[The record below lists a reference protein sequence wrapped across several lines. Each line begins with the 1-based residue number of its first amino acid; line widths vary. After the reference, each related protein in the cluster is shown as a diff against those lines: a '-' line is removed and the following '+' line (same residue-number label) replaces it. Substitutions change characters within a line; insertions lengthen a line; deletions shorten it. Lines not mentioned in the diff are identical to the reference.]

1 MNQNGKTLS
10 MHNGAIWKG
19 TYTNNG
25 MLLKLHENSYT
36 IGYSALLSPNGASAG
51 KVKFGDGVFYDAH
64 QKNNK
69 VYAGAPT
76 VSEAVPKFAGIVVRE
91 AGIASGYPAINDEVA
106 DFQKGLLAK
115 EGYIEYKE
123 AYVVTTTA
131 HSALGTKKSVFD
143 NVDLGYVL
151 MVSASNGAV
160 YFAQTSSDKVSDSD
174 VLVGKIASMNPD
186 DKTVTVYI
194 SPAIYS

>member
-1 MNQNGKTLS
+1 MQQNGKTLS

-19 TYTNNG
+19 TYTHNG
-25 MLLKLHENSYT
+25 ILLKLHENSYT
-36 IGYSALLSPNGASAG
+36 IGYSALLSPDGTSAG

-69 VYAGAPT
+69 AYAGAPT
-76 VSEAVPKFAGIVVRE
+76 VSNAVPKFAGIVVRDP
-91 AGIASGYPAINDEVA
+91 AIASGYPVNNDEVA
-106 DFQKGLLAK
+106 SYQKGLIAK

-123 AYVVTTTA
+123 AYVVTTTS

-143 NVDLGYVL
+143 NADLSYVL

-160 YFAQTSSDKVSDSD
+160 YFAQTSSDKVSASD
-174 VLVGKIASMNPD
+174 VLVGKIVGMNPD
-186 DKTVTVYI
+186 DKTVTVFV
-194 SPAIYS
+194 SPAIYA

>member
-76 VSEAVPKFAGIVVRE
+76 VASAVPKFAGIVVRE
-91 AGIASGYPAINDEVA
+91 AGIASGYPANNDEVA

-123 AYVVTTTA
+123 AYVVTTA
-131 HSALGTKKSVFD
+131 SHSALGTKKSVFD

-194 SPAIYS
+194 SPAIYA

>member
-1 MNQNGKTLS
+1 MKQNGKTLS

-76 VSEAVPKFAGIVVRE
+76 VASAVPKFAGIVVRE
-91 AGIASGYPAINDEVA
+91 AGIASGYPVINDEVA

-123 AYVVTTTA
+123 AYVVTTA
-131 HSALGTKKSVFD
+131 SHSALGTKKSVFD

-160 YFAQTSSDKVSDSD
+160 YFAQTSSDKVSSSD

-194 SPAIYS
+194 SPAIYA

>member
-10 MHNGAIWKG
+10 MHNRAIWKG

-51 KVKFGDGVFYDAH
+51 KVKFGDGVFYDAY

-76 VSEAVPKFAGIVVRE
+76 VASAVPKFAGIVVRE

-123 AYVVTTTA
+123 AYVVTTA
-131 HSALGTKKSVFD
+131 SHSALGTKKSVFD

-160 YFAQTSSDKVSDSD
+160 YFAQTSSDKVSGSD

-194 SPAIYS
+194 SPAIYA

>member
-76 VSEAVPKFAGIVVRE
+76 VASAVPKFAGIVVRE

-123 AYVVTTTA
+123 AYVVTTTS

-143 NVDLGYVL
+143 NVDLGYAL
-151 MVSASNGAV
+151 MVSARTGAV
-160 YFAQTSSDKVSDSD
+160 YFAQTSSDKVSASD

-194 SPAIYS
+194 SPAIYA

>member
-51 KVKFGDGVFYDAH
+51 KVKFGDGVFYDAK

-76 VSEAVPKFAGIVVRE
+76 VASAVPKFAGIVVRE

-123 AYVVTTTA
+123 AYVVTTA
-131 HSALGTKKSVFD
+131 SHSALGDKKSVFD

-160 YFAQTSSDKVSDSD
+160 YFAQTSSDKVSASD

-186 DKTVTVYI
+186 HKTVTVYI
-194 SPAIYS
+194 SPAIYA

>member
-1 MNQNGKTLS
+1 MTQNGKTLS

-25 MLLKLHENSYT
+25 MLLKIHENAYT
-36 IGYSALLSPNGASAG
+36 IGYSALLSPDGKSAS

-76 VSEAVPKFAGIVVRE
+76 VDSAVPKFAGIVVRE
-91 AGIASGYPAINDEVA
+91 PGIASGYPAINDEVA

-123 AYVVTTTA
+123 AYVVTTTS
-131 HSALGTKKSVFD
+131 HSALGTKKNVFD

-160 YFAQTSSDKVSDSD
+160 YFAQTSSDKVATSDI
-174 VLVGKIASMNPD
+174 LVGKIVAMNPD
-186 DKTVTVYI
+186 DKTVTVFV
-194 SPAIYS
+194 SPAIYA